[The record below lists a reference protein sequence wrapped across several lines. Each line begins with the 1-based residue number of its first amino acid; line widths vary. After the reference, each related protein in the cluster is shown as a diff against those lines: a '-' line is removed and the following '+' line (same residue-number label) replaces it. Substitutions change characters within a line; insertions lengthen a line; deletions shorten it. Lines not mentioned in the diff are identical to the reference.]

1 MLECMV
7 VDDGLVVLRC
17 LALASAE
24 VRSSRRERLRQV
36 DGRLPQQRTS
46 MPNRDANK
54 VDGAPVSPELF

>member
-24 VRSSRRERLRQV
+24 VRSSHRERPRQV
-36 DGRLPQQRTS
+36 NGPGVRI
-46 MPNRDANK
+46 N
-54 VDGAPVSPELF
+54 